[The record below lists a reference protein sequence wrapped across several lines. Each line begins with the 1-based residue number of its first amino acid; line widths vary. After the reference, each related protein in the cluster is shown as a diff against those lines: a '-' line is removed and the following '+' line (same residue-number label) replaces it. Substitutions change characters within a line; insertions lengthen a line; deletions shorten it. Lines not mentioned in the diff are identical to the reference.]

1 VNLQSHDLL
10 LIAQGLIILVLSVA
24 VHEFGHAIVGHWLG
38 DDTPSRQGR
47 VTLNPAAH
55 ADPLGTLI
63 LPVVAM
69 ILSVQAGQPPGVGFG
84 WGKPVQTQPRNYTR
98 KVRMATGQALVAL
111 AGPMMNLVL
120 GTVVAVIFAALLK
133 WHVIDGSKPI
143 AEALNMVVTV
153 NYTLLFF
160 NLLPVPPLD
169 GGWILEWATP
179 YKYRRHLE
187 HYQVYAPF
195 VFMAVVMISPLRFLF
210 QWPASFLQDHV
221 YQLLR
226 MVFGLG

>member
-10 LIAQGLIILVLSVA
+10 LMAQGLIILVLSVA

-63 LPVVAM
+63 LPVVSM
-69 ILSVQAGQPPGVGFG
+69 ILMVQAGQPPGVGFG

-98 KVRMATGQALVAL
+98 KVRMAAGQAMVAV
-111 AGPMMNLVL
+111 AGPMMNLL
-120 GTVVAVIFAALLK
+120 FGTLTAILYAALLK
-133 WHVIDGSKPI
+133 WNVIDGQKPI
-143 AEALNMVVTV
+143 AEALNLVVTV
-153 NYTLLFF
+153 NFTLLFF

-195 VFMAVVMISPLRFLF
+195 VFMAVIMISPLRFLF
-210 QWPASFLQDHV
+210 QWPAGQLQDHV
-221 YQLLR
+221 YGLLR
-226 MVFGLG
+226 VVFGLG